1 MNNETVKIPKLE
13 HKRLL
18 QAAASLDAL
27 QKVFFKT
34 AFVEPA
40 TRNSATVLKEMKK
53 TGRYN
58 TAFLKS
64 LSQGLK
70 ESTYFSN

>member
-1 MNNETVKIPKLE
+1 MNNEMVKIPKLE
-13 HKRLL
+13 HRRLL
-18 QAAASLDAL
+18 QAAASLETL

-40 TRNSATVLKEMKK
+40 TRDATTVLKEMKK

-58 TAFLKS
+58 AEFLKS

-70 ESTYFSN
+70 ESSYLLS